1 MITKRVVAACPVP
14 DGLTV
19 AVTCVERFLGTL
31 LVCKLIIALFDPTG
45 TVKFTKVVPIGKLSN
60 EMFEKVNLP
69 GVATRTFL
77 FTVTWTWMF
86 VLCRTVF
93 FGRILTETTSVALI
107 VRVADTGGSVPAFVV
122 NVTVLV
128 SVTIGVVIAKVA
140 TALPVVNVG

>member
-45 TVKFTKVVPIGKLSN
+45 TVK
-60 EMFEKVNLP
+60 FEKVNLP